1 MNFDKAVNE
10 YIELSTIPGLGKML
24 PIDNH
29 TTSPKP
35 EDTFPNAER
44 RVDVNLP
51 EIEHNIVRKYLKYI
65 IKQLQ
70 RVR

>member
-10 YIELSTIPGLGKML
+10 YIELSTVPGLGRML

-29 TTSPKP
+29 TISARP
-35 EDTFPNAER
+35 EGSYPNAEY
-44 RVDVNLP
+44 RVDVVLP
-51 EIEHNIVRKYLKYI
+51 EVERNIVRKYLKYI

-70 RVR
+70 KAK

>member
-10 YIELSTIPGLGKML
+10 YIELSTMPGLGRML

-29 TTSPKP
+29 TISARP
-35 EDTFPNAER
+35 EDSYPNAEY
-44 RVDVNLP
+44 RVDVELP
-51 EIEHNIVRKYLKYI
+51 EIEHNIIRKYLKYI

-70 RVR
+70 KAR